1 MRQVRIISKALWLLR
16 WLVLPCVACAFYA
29 HASANPLKKK
39 DPAQTRADY
48 LTKVQQQQ
56 VPSPETNTPGSLWV
70 SGGRLTDLSTDYKA
84 THLND
89 IIVIQVAQQTVAEAT
104 GATSTARNVTANSA
118 ITNLP
123 GKLNT
128 GGLNPLLG
136 AQSAT
141 ALKGQGDTSSSSK
154 LQTSLAGQVIAV
166 LPNGNL
172 VVEAQREVL
181 LNHQKETAIVRGV
194 VRPGDISPEN
204 TVLSTS
210 LSNLEIE
217 LKGKGVVTE
226 ATRPPSLLMKLLQKI
241 LTF

>member
-1 MRQVRIISKALWLLR
+1 VSINL
-16 WLVLPCVACAFYA
+16 A
-29 HASANPLKKK
+29 HARLIMALMACTLCAQATSLPFKKK
-39 DPAQTRADY
+39 DPAQTREEY
-48 LTKVQQQQ
+48 LSRVQQQQ
-56 VPSPETNTPGSLWV
+56 VAAPETSTTGSLWV
-70 SGGRLTDLSTDYKA
+70 SGGRMTDLSTDYKA
-84 THLND
+84 AHLND
-89 IIVIQVAQQTVAEAT
+89 VIVIQVAQQTVAEAT
-104 GATSTARNVTANSA
+104 GATSTSRNLTANSA

-136 AQSAT
+136 ANSAT
-141 ALKGQGDTSSSSK
+141 ALKGQGDTSSSTK

-172 VVEAQREVL
+172 VVEAQRAVL

-194 VRPGDISPEN
+194 VRPGDVGPDN

-226 ATRPPSLLMKLLQKI
+226 ATRPPSLLMKLLTKI